1 MMLNVDERNIKGGD
15 KMAIEV
21 FSRYEK
27 KYLIDNETYQFIVS
41 RIEQYMEADKHSRDG
56 GFYNIAN
63 IYYDTPDDALIRAS
77 IEKPVYKEKLR
88 LRSYGVPGLEDK
100 VFLEIKKKY
109 KGLVNKRRTKLRL
122 SEAYDLTLN
131 GIHPKDSEYINKQ
144 VLSEIE
150 YFLKFYD
157 LEPKVYLTYD
167 RRAYFAK
174 GDSDFRVT
182 FDTNIRSRRTDVGL
196 EKGNHGELLIGN
208 DVWLMEV
215 KSFMAVPLWFT
226 QILSEAGVKP
236 TSFSKYGTEYK
247 KYVIQKNNLEGD
259 NLLCLPQF
267 LTQQQ
272 EQYPQVQHLLA

>member
-1 MMLNVDERNIKGGD
+1 
-15 KMAIEV
+15 MAIEV

-27 KYLIDNETYQFIVS
+27 KYLIDEKTYKFIVD
-41 RIEQYMEADKHSRDG
+41 RLDEQMVADKYSRDG

-88 LRSYGVPGLEDK
+88 LRSYGVPGLDDK
-100 VFLEIKKKY
+100 VFLEIKKKF

-131 GIHPKDSEYINKQ
+131 GIHPQDSDYINKQ

-150 YFLKFYD
+150 YFLKLYN

-196 EKGNHGELLIGN
+196 EKGNHGDLLIGN

-226 QILSEAGVKP
+226 EILTEAGVYS

-247 KYVIQKNNLEGD
+247 KYLIEKNNLEGD

-267 LTQQQ
+267 LKQHQQAQ
-272 EQYPQVQHLLA
+272 CQQKQGLLA